1 LGPASLDAPGYTFT
15 PAKPGETVLLYSTG
29 FGQVTPPIANQLT
42 GLGPLPTLPSVTI
55 GNLPATVSFAGLSA
69 AGLYQFNV
77 VVPTS
82 APNGDNLLVAT
93 YNGSST
99 QSKVYLTVQQ

>member
-1 LGPASLDAPGYTFT
+1 
-15 PAKPGETVLLYSTG
+15 
-29 FGQVTPPIANQLT
+29 
-42 GLGPLPTLPSVTI
+42 
-55 GNLPATVSFAGLSA
+55 LPATVSFAGLSA

>member
-1 LGPASLDAPGYTFT
+1 
-15 PAKPGETVLLYSTG
+15 
-29 FGQVTPPIANQLT
+29 
-42 GLGPLPTLPSVTI
+42 LPSVTI